1 MKDTDIYR
9 ISGTLE
15 AISLA
20 GARKSMLNPGALFAS
35 GFLAGAYIA
44 FGFLLSVVAA
54 ASFHPLGGTPA
65 YSAFRILLGA
75 FFPMGLMAV
84 LFGGAEL
91 WTGNV
96 LFMSVPA
103 MEKKRS
109 LLPLLYNWVGSYTGN
124 FAGAFFLAWGVTAA
138 TGLISGQPLLSAV
151 VSNVSTAKTGAGFTR
166 LIVLGMF
173 CNWLVNLSVWL
184 FIKARGSFAKVFLAW
199 MPIFAFVAIG
209 FEHSIANMW
218 IIPSGIFS
226 ARGVIGWQMFF
237 ANIIPVTIGN
247 GIGGMLFVAL
257 PYVLLESGIFPWRG
271 MFRSLYSLFLFTAIA
286 LGLPAVV
293 STVADFSSWIVPAV
307 FMING
312 LGFSIFLYGLM
323 KKNKKGGEDEQV
335 G

>member
-1 MKDTDIYR
+1 MNDRDIYH
-9 ISGTLE
+9 ISRTLE

-20 GARKSMLNPGALFAS
+20 GGRKSTLQPGALFAS

-44 FGFLLSVVAA
+44 FGFLLSVIAA
-54 ASFHPLGGTPA
+54 SSFHPLGGTPA
-65 YSAFRILLGA
+65 YSTFRILLGV

-96 LFMSVPA
+96 LFMSVSA
-103 MEKKRS
+103 MKENRG

-138 TGLISGQPLLSAV
+138 SGLISGQPLLSAV
-151 VSNVSTAKTGAGFTR
+151 VSNISAAKAGAGFTR
-166 LIVLGMF
+166 LIVLGLF

-184 FIKARGSFAKVFLAW
+184 FVKARGGFAKAFLAW

-226 ARGVIGWQMFF
+226 DSGAIGWRMFF

-257 PYVLLESGIFPWRG
+257 PYVFLESGVFPWKG
-271 MFRSLYSLFLFTAIA
+271 MFRSLYSIFVFAAIA
-286 LGLPAVV
+286 LGLPATV
-293 STVADFSSWIVPAV
+293 STVADSSSWIVPVV
-307 FMING
+307 FIING
-312 LGFSIFLYGLM
+312 LGASIILHGLM
-323 KKNKKGGEDEQV
+323 KSKKGGDDEQV